1 LQKIFTLCYI
11 KLHEVRDEEQPMIT
25 RGYTTE
31 EGDRLNNFA
40 IEPKVHVEETQ
51 RAGFTEYAE
60 KLNGRLAMIGFVS
73 ALVLEVFTGHGVIGW
88 LTSL

>member
-1 LQKIFTLCYI
+1 
-11 KLHEVRDEEQPMIT
+11 MIG

-31 EGDRLNNFA
+31 EGNRLNSFA
-40 IEPKVHVEETQ
+40 IEPEVYVDEVQ
-51 RAGFTEYAE
+51 RTGFTEFAE

-73 ALVLEVFTGHGVIGW
+73 ALLVEIFTGHGIVSW